1 MRLHPTA
8 GLVLRRLG
16 HGAAVLWAAF
26 TLAFLVLYVL
36 PGDPVAILLG
46 GDQSTATP
54 EEIAAV
60 RAEYNLDRPLFV
72 QYLLALTS
80 ALRFDLGNSFA
91 TGQPV
96 LEAIGAALPST
107 VALAFAALVP
117 ALVGGTLLAV
127 LAVNARRPALR
138 ALLSG
143 LPGLGVALPT
153 FWVGLMLLQVFSFR
167 LGWVPALGAE
177 GLLGLVLPAATL
189 ALPLG
194 AMVAQ
199 VLLRAL
205 DRAWR
210 EQYVTTFRA
219 AGMGR
224 SRLLLSHA
232 LRVASLSLLSVAGV
246 ITGNLLGG
254 TVIVETVFTR
264 SGLGRLAES
273 AVSSQDIPLVL
284 GIVVFSAV
292 VFVLVN
298 LATDL
303 LYPLADPRTRPA
315 VRTAA
320 QRAPEAPRPQHPV
333 PSPPTE
339 EVRA

>member
-1 MRLHPTA
+1 
-8 GLVLRRLG
+8 
-16 HGAAVLWAAF
+16 
-26 TLAFLVLYVL
+26 
-36 PGDPVAILLG
+36 
-46 GDQSTATP
+46 
-54 EEIAAV
+54 
-60 RAEYNLDRPLFV
+60 LFV

-194 AMVAQ
+194 AM
-199 VLLRAL
+199 
-205 DRAWR
+205 
-210 EQYVTTFRA
+210 
-219 AGMGR
+219 
-224 SRLLLSHA
+224 
-232 LRVASLSLLSVAGV
+232 
-246 ITGNLLGG
+246 
-254 TVIVETVFTR
+254 
-264 SGLGRLAES
+264 
-273 AVSSQDIPLVL
+273 
-284 GIVVFSAV
+284 
-292 VFVLVN
+292 
-298 LATDL
+298 
-303 LYPLADPRTRPA
+303 
-315 VRTAA
+315 
-320 QRAPEAPRPQHPV
+320 
-333 PSPPTE
+333 
-339 EVRA
+339 